1 VTGATASPRLVL
13 DSPTSGAIN
22 VKKTTNT
29 LVSAHRTHL
38 DEGKRGVLQWTENE
52 RERSTIMP
60 KNPSREATLFCRYI
74 LSSLDRLAQC
84 LDGLDENQLNWQPPA
99 PHTNSLYTL
108 VVHTLGNAEE
118 NLLLT
123 LFDQPSQ
130 RNREQE
136 FVTKGQS
143 ADVLI
148 TQWHA
153 LRERLQKALLSLSS
167 DDLEREHLHPRRG
180 SITELD
186 ILIVVAR
193 HAAEHLGQAELTRDL
208 VLAST
213 PR

>member
-1 VTGATASPRLVL
+1 
-13 DSPTSGAIN
+13 
-22 VKKTTNT
+22 
-29 LVSAHRTHL
+29 
-38 DEGKRGVLQWTENE
+38 
-52 RERSTIMP
+52 MP
-60 KNPSREATLFCRYI
+60 KNPSREAILFCRYI
-74 LSSLDRLAQC
+74 LSSLDRLVQC

-99 PHTNSLYTL
+99 PHANSLYTL

-123 LFDQPSQ
+123 LFDQPSS

-136 FVTKGQS
+136 FVMKGQS
-143 ADVLI
+143 ADALI
-148 TQWHA
+148 AQWQA
-153 LRERLQKALLSLSS
+153 LRERLQKTLLSLSS
-167 DDLEREHLHPRRG
+167 GDLEQEHLHPRRG
-180 SITELD
+180 SITGLD